1 MQQFS
6 KFLSVNGRDL
16 LKGLIVAVLAT
27 VLSSLVTII
36 EAGQLPTAEQWKT
49 IGMMAAGAALT
60 YFLKNFLTNSEDKF
74 LSPDPKPEAP
84 KEDEPA

>member
-1 MQQFS
+1 MFS
-6 KFLSVNGRDL
+6 KFLEINGRDL
-16 LKGLIVAVLAT
+16 IKGLIVAVLAT

-36 EAGQLPTAEQWKT
+36 EAGQLPTTEQWKT

-74 LSPDPKPEAP
+74 LSPDPKPE
-84 KEDEPA
+84 EPTA

>member
-1 MQQFS
+1 MFS
-6 KFLSVNGRDL
+6 KFLEINGRDL
-16 LKGLIVAVLAT
+16 IKGLIVAVLAT

-36 EAGQLPTAEQWKT
+36 EAGQLPTTEQWKT

-74 LSPDPKPEAP
+74 LATDPKPE
-84 KEDEPA
+84 EPTA

>member
-6 KFLSVNGRDL
+6 KFFAINGRDL
-16 LKGLIVAVLAT
+16 VKGLIVAVLAT

-36 EAGQLPTAEQWKT
+36 EAGQLPTADQWKA
-49 IGMMAAGAALT
+49 IGMMAAGAGLS

>member
-6 KFLSVNGRDL
+6 NFLAVNGRDL
-16 LKGLIVAVLAT
+16 AKGLIIAVLAT
-27 VLSSLVTII
+27 VISSLATII
-36 EAGQLPTAEQWKT
+36 EAGQLPTPEQWRN

-74 LSPDPKPEAP
+74 LTPDPKQE
-84 KEDEPA
+84 EPTA